1 MLHQGLHN
9 ESLTMSTLKALRGQV
24 ESELQELFPEYVIS
38 NVRLFVPER
47 NTVKV
52 EAIIGNYPVQFLGN
66 AATLN
71 KLNSQLNAAL
81 KDLGMASY

>member
-1 MLHQGLHN
+1 VPQPIILPRPRILPM
-9 ESLTMSTLKALRGQV
+9 A
-24 ESELQELFPEYVIS
+24 SE
-38 NVRLFVPER
+38 RARKVPER

-52 EAIIGNYPVQFLGN
+52 EAAIGHCPVEFLGN